1 MNIRHTLYLIPAAA
15 VLLLAATACT
25 QDELADDTRLPE
37 GEYPLI
43 INATGLSVEA
53 TPASTRATVD
63 GDWDGVTS
71 VALSLGDETKEYNV
85 TTTDAEK
92 KTATLSNNLSP
103 FWWTSRND
111 ITVSAWWPCKDGE
124 DNFLTT
130 MPAVVV
136 KADQSTVNDFAA
148 SDYISAENQ
157 TVRFDNPTLTFSHRT
172 VRVTIILREGAGI
185 NNLTGAE
192 VYVTGLSTDNG
203 NPATISTYT
212 PSDKTYEADRCGRRA
227 IHTSGLEW
235 RHLLLPPEE
244 QRGAG
249 SQQPLHLHRR
259 CHCQGAGADRLHH
272 RRLG

>member
-1 MNIRHTLYLIPAAA
+1 MKTNMTLKNSSGKWAVAAI
-15 VLLLAATACT
+15 LLLAATACT
-25 QDELADDTRLPE
+25 QDGPADGDRLPE

-92 KTATLSNNLSP
+92 KTATLSNNLDP

-111 ITVSAWWPCKDGE
+111 ITVSAWWPYDPT
-124 DNFLTT
+124 NISQ

-136 KADQSTVNDFAA
+136 KADQSTANDFAA

-157 TVRFDNPTLTFSHRT
+157 TVQFDNPTLTFSHRT
-172 VRVTIILREGAGI
+172 VRVTIILREGVGI
-185 NNLTGAE
+185 NDLTGAE
-192 VYVTGLSTDNG
+192 VYVTGLSTDDG
-203 NPATISTYT
+203 NPATISTYA
-212 PSDKTYEADRCGRRA
+212 PSDKTRPM
-227 IHTSGLEW
+227 
-235 RHLLLPPEE
+235 RHWP
-244 QRGAG
+244 
-249 SQQPLHLHRR
+249 HRR
-259 CHCQGAGADRLHH
+259 PLRQASHSYRWI
-272 RRLG
+272 

>member
-1 MNIRHTLYLIPAAA
+1 M
-15 VLLLAATACT
+15 
-25 QDELADDTRLPE
+25 
-37 GEYPLI
+37 I

-111 ITVSAWWPCKDGE
+111 ITVSAWWPCKDEE
-124 DNFLTT
+124 DNLLTS

-136 KADQSTVNDFAA
+136 KADQSTANDFAA

-157 TVRFDNPTLTFSHRT
+157 TVHFDNPTLTFSHRT
-172 VRVTIILREGAGI
+172 ARVTIILREGAGI
-185 NNLTGAE
+185 NDLTGAE

-212 PSDKTYEADRCGRRA
+212 PSDER
-227 IHTSGLEW
+227 
-235 RHLLLPPEE
+235 RHLLLPPAE
-244 QRGAG
+244 QRGVKG
-249 SQQPLHLHRR
+249 Q
-259 CHCQGAGADRLHH
+259 
-272 RRLG
+272 